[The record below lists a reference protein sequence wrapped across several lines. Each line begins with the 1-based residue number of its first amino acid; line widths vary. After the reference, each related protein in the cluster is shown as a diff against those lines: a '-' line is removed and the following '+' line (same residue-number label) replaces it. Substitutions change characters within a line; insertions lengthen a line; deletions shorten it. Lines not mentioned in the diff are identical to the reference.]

1 MSYDPLTGQPLTD
14 PAAPAPSPKSKFG
27 LPGCWTLAAILTPAV
42 AFILSLV
49 ILFSAGVGDD
59 QIHFRFPYL
68 APLLLLAVPITAIVL
83 GLARR
88 KSDKRY
94 EKVWAVGIAFAF
106 LTLFASFPAVLPGLF
121 FERKLPERG
130 GLEATTL
137 FEDYREAAGVTW
149 PDLSEADYWSWRS
162 DDPDQPEEERKAD
175 PACCAVLREGWLR
188 IRDGET
194 AEAFLEQ
201 VGRNDRWTDRLPNS
215 LYGCAPAEFREPWT
229 SYSGPDTYR
238 YETRVLVLNADTGA
252 YNAAPAAPG
261 VYRFVACQ
269 YTLCRSEKTGEVVYG
284 YLQLCEYEVNYV
296 G

>member
-14 PAAPAPSPKSKFG
+14 PAAPTPSPKSRFG
-27 LPGCWTLAAILTPAV
+27 LPGAWTLAAILTPGV
-42 AFILSLV
+42 AFVLSLV

-68 APLLLLAVPITAIVL
+68 APLLLLAVPVAAIVL

-121 FERKLPERG
+121 FEGRPAYRNAEPSG
-130 GLEATTL
+130 AL
-137 FEDYREAAGVTW
+137 FEEYREAAGVTW
-149 PDLSEADYWSWRS
+149 PDRSEAEMWDNT
-162 DDPDQPEEERKAD
+162 DPDGEEREIAPGD
-175 PACCAVLREGWLR
+175 YAVLRSGLLET
-188 IRDGET
+188 RDRET

-201 VGRNDRWTDRLPNS
+201 VRQNDRWADRLPNS
-215 LYGCAPAEFREPWT
+215 LYGCAPPSFREPWT
-229 SYSGPDTYR
+229 SYYYYSSPDTYR
-238 YETRVLVLNADTGA
+238 YETRVLVWNADTGA

-269 YTLCRSEKTGEVVYG
+269 YTLCRSGKTGEVVYG
-284 YLQLCEYEVNYV
+284 HLQLCKYEVNYV

>member
-1 MSYDPLTGQPLTD
+1 MPYDPLTGQPLTD

-27 LPGCWTLAAILTPAV
+27 LPGFWTLAAILTPAV

-68 APLLLLAVPITAIVL
+68 APLLLLAVPVAAIVL

-130 GLEATTL
+130 GPEATTL

-149 PDLSEADYWSWRS
+149 PDLSEAELF
-162 DDPDQPEEERKAD
+162 DDRGEESEIAPGD
-175 PACCAVLREGWLR
+175 CAVLRSGLLET
-188 IRDGET
+188 RDRET

-201 VGRNDRWTDRLPNS
+201 VRQNDRWTDRLPNS
-215 LYGCAPAEFREPWT
+215 LYGCAPPSFREPWT
-229 SYSGPDTYR
+229 SYYYYSSPDTYR
-238 YETRVLVLNADTGA
+238 YETRVLVWNADTGA